1 MDSAKDI
8 SKKIRSAI
16 KAKLVE
22 LGAYVDDEL
31 PDYIMVMVANKKTQN
46 QMTDDLSLFL
56 GLNTEKFTSWLHGL
70 LVKLQTLSSEQQKG
84 KEKQTEESRD
94 EEETET
100 TGKKSSPDK
109 PEKLMKPPSEKN
121 VGKKT
126 AVKRKS
132 SEGKPKM
139 GFKES
144 GSKTVDSNLLENE
157 SNSKPAPTS
166 KLKDEEYVSEL
177 LESVE
182 TDEFSEEFIKEQEPR
197 PVGTKAVKA
206 VAPTTGTN
214 VQTVL
219 VAPQVTGSK
228 VMIPTRDLSY
238 PQQPKKKVVSKKVKT
253 VIKRK
258 ADSGTARS
266 GVPGSAK
273 KKPSSIVGTVKQQFT
288 ELPDEEYDPLNPS
301 FGKVAS
307 SVKVSRRRRLT
318 IPPALQANK
327 ALILK
332 ATAEAEKSVSS
343 TLQNV
348 LKEEKLYSARGK
360 ALVRPVQRKVPELP
374 ELRHPKIRPNLE
386 LISKSK
392 REEMM
397 RNMTYTIAN
406 EESPESPESDEPE
419 NMKIVI
425 QNKLKTGKVL
435 QNANQEKVTYTV
447 VNQPRK
453 SQQEELVYSVDKR
466 PSTRMQYISQAEP
479 VQYAIRQMPQRVQV
493 LPSGYVAT
501 SQSQNV
507 QYLTQLPS
515 GQMAY
520 TDTTEPQFIQYV
532 KVERQQMEMEP
543 VQNSFQSDNRRI
555 QHVARVQPVMDSRLV
570 KRKSFEEEI
579 KDEIDKEEEEETSD
593 EEEEEAEM
601 LPDVDDTDETSNE
614 GQMVAGSSDAEGQE
628 VIHDEVKEEEEEEE
642 VEDVESLSLEG
653 EEKTPEP
660 SPEPVIEEQKPVP
673 SKRLIRERQPKQSKP
688 KPAQINPRF
697 IVTLD
702 GIDPSTF
709 RTGSMFDEDTPKR
722 EIPVVS
728 KITPPSITPI
738 KFDLRD
744 TDDEEEDL
752 ETNEESPSK
761 KSKMTEKCKFWPACS
776 AGNSCSYH
784 HPSVSC
790 KMFPNCKFAD
800 KCLYI
805 HPNCKFDAKCTK
817 KDCPFT
823 HASKRGTGPT
833 VIKQYI
839 PMPVH
844 TPPPYNN
851 KPQGKIVCR
860 FGVTCQNVYCPF
872 QHPTNCRYGASC
884 ANIASCP
891 FTHPAATQFTNPAAT
906 QFTHPAATKF
916 RHPAVTQ
923 SKDKYSWTANKN
935 LDNNNN
941 HRKNQNHTTDFQR
954 THTVK
959 FVPRLAVY
967 DEQNLVLTIKNKCQ
981 KGRFQNNKDF
991 NNNYSY

>member
-46 QMTDDLSLFL
+46 QMTEDLSLFL

-84 KEKQTEESRD
+84 KEKHAEESRD
-94 EEETET
+94 EEESET
-100 TGKKSSPDK
+100 TEKKSSPDK

-126 AVKRKS
+126 TVKRKS
-132 SEGKPKM
+132 SEGKPKI
-139 GFKES
+139 GIKES
-144 GSKTVDSNLLENE
+144 GSKTVDSKLLENE
-157 SNSKPAPTS
+157 CTSKPVPTS

-182 TDEFSEEFIKEQEPR
+182 TDEFSEEFIKEQEQR
-197 PVGTKAVKA
+197 KVGTKAVKV
-206 VAPTTGTN
+206 VAPTTTTI
-214 VQTVL
+214 VQKPSTQTVAPQPSGL
-219 VAPQVTGSK
+219 VAPQVSGTK

-258 ADSGTARS
+258 ADSGTAKS

-273 KKPSSIVGTVKQQFT
+273 KKPSSIVGTVKQQYT

-307 SVKVSRRRRLT
+307 SVKVSRGRRLT
-318 IPPALQANK
+318 VPPSLQANK

-360 ALVRPVQRKVPELP
+360 ALVRPVQRKVQELP

-386 LISKSK
+386 LISKSR

-397 RNMTYTIAN
+397 RNMTYTIEN
-406 EESPESPESDEPE
+406 KESPESPESDEPE

-447 VNQPRK
+447 VNKPQK
-453 SQQEELVYSVDKR
+453 SKQEDVVYTVDKR
-466 PSTRMQYISQAEP
+466 PTRMQYITQAEP

-493 LPSGYVAT
+493 VGSVPSGYVAT
-501 SQSQNV
+501 NQPQNV

-543 VQNSFQSDNRRI
+543 VQPSFQSDNRRI

-570 KRKSFEEEI
+570 KRKSFDEEI
-579 KDEIDKEEEEETSD
+579 KDEMDKEEEEETS
-593 EEEEEAEM
+593 EEEEEEEEEEEM

-628 VIHDEVKEEEEEEE
+628 VIQDEEKEE
-642 VEDVESLSLEG
+642 VEDIDSLSLEG
-653 EEKTPEP
+653 GEKTPEP

-702 GIDPSTF
+702 GIDPMTF
-709 RTGSMFDEDTPKR
+709 RTGSMFVEDTPKR

-744 TDDEEEDL
+744 TDDEEE
-752 ETNEESPSK
+752 EEEATEESPSK
-761 KSKMTEKCKFWPACS
+761 KSKLTEKCKFWPACS
-776 AGNSCSYH
+776 AGNSCTYH

-823 HASKRGTGPT
+823 HASKRGIAPT

-844 TPPPYNN
+844 TAPPYNN

-860 FGVTCQNVYCPF
+860 FGVSCQNVYCPF
-872 QHPTNCRYGASC
+872 QHPTNCRYGANC
-884 ANIASCP
+884 ANRASCP
-891 FTHPAATQFTNPAAT
+891 FTHPPA
-906 QFTHPAATKF
+906 
-916 RHPAVTQ
+916 TQ
-923 SKDKYSWTANKN
+923 SKEKYSWTANKN

-941 HRKNQNHTTDFQR
+941 NRKNQNHTTDFQR
-954 THTVK
+954 SHIVK

-967 DEQNLVLTIKNKCQ
+967 DEPNLLLTIQNKCQ
-981 KGRFQNNKDF
+981 KSRFQNNKDF